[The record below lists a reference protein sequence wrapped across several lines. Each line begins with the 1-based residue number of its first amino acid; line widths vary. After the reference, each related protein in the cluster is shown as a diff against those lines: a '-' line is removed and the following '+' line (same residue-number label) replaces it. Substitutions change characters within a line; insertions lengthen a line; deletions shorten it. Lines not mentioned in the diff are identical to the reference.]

1 MDPLLN
7 AFAMLSAAVVA
18 GSLLPRAWL
27 PAWLP
32 NDKLLHVGCYAAAA
46 ALLSL
51 RFAQESIFGATLAG
65 CFVAGIGIEAV
76 QQFIPGREFCARD
89 IAANGMGIMLGA
101 GGVWLWGAR

>member
-27 PAWLP
+27 PVWLP
-32 NDKLLHVGCYAAAA
+32 NDKLLHVGCYAVAA

-51 RFAQESIFGATLAG
+51 RFAQEPVFGAALAG
-65 CFVAGIGIEAV
+65 CFAAGIAIEGV
-76 QQFIPGREFCARD
+76 QRLIPGRGFCVRD
-89 IAANGMGIMLGA
+89 IAANGMGIALGA
-101 GGVWLWGAR
+101 GGVWLWGAG